1 MCQDRIKLYNII
13 PKSPNKKD
21 VGEILN
27 WIRPTP
33 TNSGSKIQTMFDR

>member
-1 MCQDRIKLYNII
+1 MLQDRIKLDNII
-13 PKSPNKKD
+13 AKSPNKKD

-33 TNSGSKIQTMFDR
+33 TNSGSRFQTMFDR